1 MNKPY
6 VSGSGPDA
14 RPADPD
20 DDATRYRVVGAL
32 GLSHF
37 LNDATQAILVPLYP
51 LFKGAFDLSFTQIGL
66 ISLTYQ
72 LTASLLQ
79 PNVGYY
85 TDRHP
90 LSFSLPVGMILS
102 LGGLVF
108 LSAAPSYVWVL
119 AGAALLG
126 VGSSIFHPEA
136 SRMTRFAAGRRPGLS
151 QAMFQVGGN
160 AGTAC
165 GPVWASI
172 ILPLGQW
179 SIMLFTFLPLA
190 GIAVL
195 TRISFWACN
204 MRRARENRT
213 AGKTYPP
220 EHRFAP
226 PVVRR
231 AMIVLFFL
239 MLSKDCYISSI
250 TNYLIFYLGHAFD
263 LPVATGQ
270 FYLFVFL
277 FCLALGTILGG
288 PLGDRIGRKYIIWV
302 SILGITPF
310 TLLLPH
316 VGLPATGVLVAL
328 IGLVLASA
336 TPAIL
341 VFAQELLPGHIGMV
355 SGLFFGLSFGFGGL
369 TAAVL
374 GRVAD
379 VYGIARVYDLCS
391 FMPLLGILA
400 VLLPGPRS
408 RGSAAGA

>member
-1 MNKPY
+1 MEQAGMDKPH
-6 VSGSGPDA
+6 
-14 RPADPD
+14 D
-20 DDATRYRVVGAL
+20 DDGATRYKVLGAL

-51 LFKGAFDLSFTQIGL
+51 LFKGALDLSFTQIGL

-85 TDRHP
+85 TDKHP
-90 LSFSLPVGMILS
+90 LPFSLPVGMSFS
-102 LGGLVF
+102 LCGLVF
-108 LSAAPSYVWVL
+108 LSVAASYAWVL

-136 SRMTRFAAGRRPGLS
+136 ARMTRLAAGRRPGLS

-165 GPVWASI
+165 GPLWASI

-179 SIMLFTFLPLA
+179 SIMFFAFLPVA

-195 TRISFWACN
+195 TRVSFWARN
-204 MRRARENRT
+204 TLGAQAGRA
-213 AGKTYPP
+213 AGKPIAAEP
-220 EHRFAP
+220 RFAP
-226 PVVRR
+226 DLVRR
-231 AMIVLFFL
+231 TLIVLFFL

-250 TNYLIFYLGHAFD
+250 TNYLIFYLEHAFA
-263 LPVATGQ
+263 LPVASGQ
-270 FYLFVFL
+270 MYLFVFL
-277 FCLALGTILGG
+277 FFLALGTILGG

-316 VGLPATGVLVAL
+316 VGLRATGVLIAL

-341 VFAQELLPGHIGMV
+341 VFAQELLPGRIGMV

-369 TAAVL
+369 TAAIL

-379 VYGIARVYDLCS
+379 VYGITQVYAVCA

-408 RGSAAGA
+408 RSRKTG